1 MVCLGHSVYNIIAV
15 PSDESQSLLV
25 LSLGD
30 VGTDGEQDDL
40 ASFVRS
46 HARLRRLLVLE
57 PEHAVDSLQAAR
69 VVSVQIA
76 GSGQRHPVLHGRRL
90 EQEHL
95 AARFLEALEITQ
107 VHLQLDQFAHRHLV
121 VRVAL
126 KGEQVGTPGLIILP
140 IRTHRH
146 TPIELNLA
154 ESAGL
159 TYFSLR

>member
-1 MVCLGHSVYNIIAV
+1 M
-15 PSDESQSLLV
+15 PSDKSQSLLV

-30 VGTDGEQDDL
+30 VGADGEQDNL

-46 HARLRRLLVLE
+46 HARLGRLLLLE
-57 PEHAVDSLQAAR
+57 PEHAVDSLQAAS

-76 GSGQRHPVLHGRRL
+76 GAGQRHPVLHGRRF
-90 EQEHL
+90 EEEHL
-95 AARFLEALEITQ
+95 SARFLEAWEITQ

-121 VRVAL
+121 VRIAL
-126 KGEQVGTPGLIILP
+126 EGEQVGAPGLIILP
-140 IRTHRH
+140 IRTYRH

-154 ESAGL
+154 GSAGL